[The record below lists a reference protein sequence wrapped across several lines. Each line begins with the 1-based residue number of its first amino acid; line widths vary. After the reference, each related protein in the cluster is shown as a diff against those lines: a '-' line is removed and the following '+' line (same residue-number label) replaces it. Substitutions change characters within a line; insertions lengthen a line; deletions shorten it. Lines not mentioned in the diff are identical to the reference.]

1 MKGGASLRLQWI
13 PGHKDVPGNEQAD
26 KAAKETA
33 TLIGPIEKPQIR
45 FLSAVSSRINLLLEQ
60 LWKSRWER
68 STKGRHLFNLT
79 PKPTRA
85 VRRLHAGVPKAHSS
99 LSIQLRT
106 GKVGFNAF
114 LHERQVPGFIS
125 PRCDCD
131 LGIMT
136 VRHTLL
142 ICPRWRELR
151 QRYLAWLKTSDI
163 RQLLNTPKGLKA
175 AVRFIL
181 ATNLLP
187 QFQRVAREEQEIR
200 S

>member
-1 MKGGASLRLQWI
+1 
-13 PGHKDVPGNEQAD
+13 
-26 KAAKETA
+26 
-33 TLIGPIEKPQIR
+33 
-45 FLSAVSSRINLLLEQ
+45 
-60 LWKSRWER
+60 
-68 STKGRHLFNLT
+68 
-79 PKPTRA
+79 
-85 VRRLHAGVPKAHSS
+85 
-99 LSIQLRT
+99 
-106 GKVGFNAF
+106 
-114 LHERQVPGFIS
+114 
-125 PRCDCD
+125 
-131 LGIMT
+131 MT

-151 QRYLAWLKTSDI
+151 QRYLARLKTSDI